1 MFDETELLRRRP
13 MEAAVQILDEV
24 HRDQI
29 WRFTPDMAFVNPFLR
44 PHMRGSLLCQGPV
57 FNGFQLAG
65 KSRLDIMQARVV
77 ALNQV

>member
-1 MFDETELLRRRP
+1 
-13 MEAAVQILDEV
+13 
-24 HRDQI
+24 
-29 WRFTPDMAFVNPFLR
+29 MAFVNPFLH
-44 PHMRGSLLCQGPV
+44 PHMRSGLLCQGPV